1 MLSNSFSLMLTNF
14 TFSENEETC
23 ELDNLLFMD
32 NSFTLL
38 LFAAIEKGA
47 KQVQLE
53 RSSEEEWQR

>member
-1 MLSNSFSLMLTNF
+1 MLKNF